1 MCGNREELI
10 FVVLYVGKERVG
22 GREGGR
28 LEARG
33 EAGKGWGRKTAP
45 RVTAVVEAQD
55 AVSQYYR
62 CVKPPRL
69 SWRREGQGKRR

>member
-1 MCGNREELI
+1 MRYLSRENEGCVWEIGKNL
-10 FVVLYVGKERVG
+10 FLLYVGIE
-22 GREGGR
+22 REGGR
-28 LEARG
+28 VRKAGEARWG
-33 EAGKGWGRKTAP
+33 ARKGRGRKRAP

-69 SWRREGQGKRR
+69 S